1 METLGWRRME
11 IDRKGKTL
19 QVLCL
24 KVNWNVCLCLKT
36 IEGGKS
42 ASSIQVNANEIG
54 EIKRNHSLTL
64 IPSLPPSLPPLK
76 SFLLYL
82 FFWSWLSFELYCFF
96 VLTSLQIETEEIE
109 SRSIWFAKPR
119 ATFLKKYVSQYH
131 LGKLQI
137 SSGRFMVK
145 SNQFAT

>member
-1 METLGWRRME
+1 ME

-64 IPSLPPSLPPLK
+64 IPSPTFLPPPLK
-76 SFLLYL
+76 SFLLL
-82 FFWSWLSFELYCFF
+82 F
-96 VLTSLQIETEEIE
+96 I
-109 SRSIWFAKPR
+109 
-119 ATFLKKYVSQYH
+119 FLK
-131 LGKLQI
+131 LA
-137 SSGRFMVK
+137 F
-145 SNQFAT
+145 F